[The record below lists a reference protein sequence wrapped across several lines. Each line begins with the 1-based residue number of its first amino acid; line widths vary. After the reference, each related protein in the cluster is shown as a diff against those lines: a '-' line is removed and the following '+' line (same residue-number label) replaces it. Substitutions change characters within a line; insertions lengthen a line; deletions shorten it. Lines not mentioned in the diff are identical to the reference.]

1 VYETG
6 FTTPKP
12 ISLNKLFIK
21 MLRWRCEYCVM
32 EVSSIG
38 LEELRV
44 SGLHFEAA
52 VFTNLTLD
60 HLEYH
65 KTFENYT
72 FAKSKLFSNLKV
84 SSPIIA
90 NRDDGNYRE
99 VTGSGGTNRF
109 TFGKV
114 NAKESDSS
122 NSVNFEIIENSIDG
136 LTLNIDGHTEKYR
149 LAGEFNAYN
158 IAAAYCTL
166 AALGFKKSRII
177 KALSCTKPPAG
188 RLQIVNPDF
197 EQKNEPIVVVDFA
210 HTPDAIENLLS
221 AVRTVTNDERKV
233 ITVFGCAG
241 GRGEE
246 KRPKMAAIAEK
257 LSNFVIVTSTLPK
270 NENDHKIAQ
279 DITRS
284 FSKSDSYTVELN
296 RKTAIRK
303 AIDNADDQSIVVL
316 AGLGHYDYQMVK
328 GEKIPHSDEQY
339 ALECLKMN
347 RDDKV
352 SV

>member
-1 VYETG
+1 
-6 FTTPKP
+6 
-12 ISLNKLFIK
+12 
-21 MLRWRCEYCVM
+21 M

-52 VFTNLTLD
+52 LFTNLTYD
-60 HLEYH
+60 HIEYH

-72 FAKSKLFSNLKV
+72 HAKSKLFTNLKE
-84 SSPIIA
+84 SSPIVA
-90 NRDDGNYRE
+90 NRDDINYQKVVGNR
-99 VTGSGGTNRF
+99 GANIF
-109 TFGKV
+109 TFGKA
-114 NAKESDSS
+114 NANKSDSA
-122 NSVNFEIIENSIDG
+122 NSVNFEIVENSMNG
-136 LTLNIDGHTEKYR
+136 LTLNIDGHTEKY
-149 LAGEFNAYN
+149 LLSGEFNAYN
-158 IAAAYCTL
+158 IAAAYSTL
-166 AALGFKKSRII
+166 TALGYKKSRII
-177 KALSCTKPPAG
+177 KALSRTKPPAG
-188 RLQIVNPDF
+188 RFQIVNPDF
-197 EQKNEPIVVVDFA
+197 EQKNEPVVVVDFA

-221 AVRTVTNDERKV
+221 TVRTVTNNERKV

-270 NENDHKIAQ
+270 NEDDHKIAQ
-279 DITRS
+279 YITRG

-316 AGLGHYDYQMVK
+316 AGLGHYDYQLVK
-328 GEKIPHSDEQY
+328 GVKEP
-339 ALECLKMN
+339 A
-347 RDDKV
+347 
-352 SV
+352 